1 VSKYPYPFNK
11 WDKEKIEDLIE
22 LNGFK
27 LEYEYGGI
35 FHFYYKENIFDN
47 SYMLYL
53 QRTGMYICDPNIYI
67 KLGIKSYK
75 RLDKELKEI
84 YNARTK

>member
-1 VSKYPYPFNK
+1 MSKFPYPFNK

-22 LNGFK
+22 SNGFK

-47 SYMLYL
+47 SYILYL
-53 QRTGMYICDPNIYI
+53 QRTGMYICDPNICI
-67 KLGIKSYK
+67 KLGLKSYK
-75 RLDKELKEI
+75 RLDEELKEI
-84 YNARTK
+84 YKTRT